1 MVLRYNSGNKG
12 GIRLSKF
19 NYSYHRFLNNNRN
32 KGIPNL
38 MLWICIGNALAYF
51 LSQFGT
57 PLSLYSAL
65 SFDPQAIAHGQVWRL
80 FSYIFTFAGIGDMSI
95 YSIFSVALALYCS
108 YWPARY
114 LEQLWG
120 SLRVNLY
127 YLIGILAMDVYA
139 MLVYFL
145 FHVSYGVSALY
156 LNLSMFLSVAAL
168 MPEARG
174 LLFFFIPV
182 KMRWLALVDI
192 GGILYYLVKDILEA
206 VRFWTLYGSALLGI
220 GLILVAFLPVVAQLP
235 CLLFCWHELPQLL
248 PLSLRR
254 HASRA
259 ERKRRAEFRPRRS
272 SSRTPTGRRI
282 IRTAPESA
290 PTAISALCAAERIRN
305 TRTLSS
311 ATARSARA
319 IAAIASIISIT
330 TFIFSET
337 AYRAVGERHAAPVRE
352 AAKAAPI
359 RRNAPPPVPHS
370 PDVSLRG
377 PEGAVAISGRQ
388 LRFRRGF
395 PVIEPGTARLPRRFA
410 PRNDKLESP

>member
-12 GIRLSKF
+12 GIRLSKL

-38 MLWICIGNALAYF
+38 MLWICIGNALVYF

-206 VRFWTLYGSALLGI
+206 VRFWTLYGSAVLGI
-220 GLILVAFLPVVAQLP
+220 GLILIAFLPIVAQLP

-259 ERKRRAEFRPRRS
+259 ERKRRAEFRRASAPKQQPNPNWAQNYQNRAGERPYRHKCLVCGRTDTEYRCPRRDRGCRHGCPPEHDCADDS
-272 SSRTPTGRRI
+272 GGTGRKDPLEQCDL
-282 IRTAPESA
+282 PE
-290 PTAISALCAAERIRN
+290 PFRVGTLCAGAFCAGRD
-305 TRTLSS
+305 SS
-311 ATARSARA
+311 
-319 IAAIASIISIT
+319 
-330 TFIFSET
+330 E
-337 AYRAVGERHAAPVRE
+337 
-352 AAKAAPI
+352 
-359 RRNAPPPVPHS
+359 
-370 PDVSLRG
+370 
-377 PEGAVAISGRQ
+377 SG
-388 LRFRRGF
+388 GSGSK
-395 PVIEPGTARLPRRFA
+395 P
-410 PRNDKLESP
+410 

>member
-12 GIRLSKF
+12 GIRLSKL

-38 MLWICIGNALAYF
+38 MLWICIGNALVYF

-182 KMRWLALVDI
+182 NALARPRGHRRHSLLSCKGHPRSRPVLD
-192 GGILYYLVKDILEA
+192 A
-206 VRFWTLYGSALLGI
+206 VWQCPPRHRPHSGRLPADRGAAALPALL
-220 GLILVAFLPVVAQLP
+220 LA
-235 CLLFCWHELPQLL
+235 
-248 PLSLRR
+248 
-254 HASRA
+254 
-259 ERKRRAEFRPRRS
+259 
-272 SSRTPTGRRI
+272 
-282 IRTAPESA
+282 
-290 PTAISALCAAERIRN
+290 
-305 TRTLSS
+305 
-311 ATARSARA
+311 
-319 IAAIASIISIT
+319 
-330 TFIFSET
+330 
-337 AYRAVGERHAAPVRE
+337 
-352 AAKAAPI
+352 
-359 RRNAPPPVPHS
+359 
-370 PDVSLRG
+370 
-377 PEGAVAISGRQ
+377 
-388 LRFRRGF
+388 
-395 PVIEPGTARLPRRFA
+395 
-410 PRNDKLESP
+410 

>member
-1 MVLRYNSGNKG
+1 M
-12 GIRLSKF
+12 SKL

-38 MLWICIGNALAYF
+38 MLWICIGNALVYF

-220 GLILVAFLPVVAQLP
+220 GLILVAFLPIVAQLP

-248 PLSLRR
+248 NILTGSLHIVSYRPSLYNQTDLIR
-254 HASRA
+254 
-259 ERKRRAEFRPRRS
+259 ERDRCGLHQLRPGL
-272 SSRTPTGRRI
+272 TGWAQIHGRDELEI
-282 IRTAPESA
+282 QE
-290 PTAISALCAAERIRN
+290 
-305 TRTLSS
+305 
-311 ATARSARA
+311 
-319 IAAIASIISIT
+319 
-330 TFIFSET
+330 
-337 AYRAVGERHAAPVRE
+337 
-352 AAKAAPI
+352 KAALDRYYLEHLGPAI
-359 RRNAPPPVPHS
+359 DLKCFFGTFLAVFRQSGVVEGGTGAMERR
-370 PDVSLRG
+370 DRK
-377 PEGAVAISGRQ
+377 ETR
-388 LRFRRGF
+388 
-395 PVIEPGTARLPRRFA
+395 
-410 PRNDKLESP
+410 

>member
-12 GIRLSKF
+12 GIRLSKL

-38 MLWICIGNALAYF
+38 MLWICIGNALVYF

-220 GLILVAFLPVVAQLP
+220 GLILVAFLPIVAQLP

-259 ERKRRAEFRPRRS
+259 ERKRRAEFRR
-272 SSRTPTGRRI
+272 
-282 IRTAPESA
+282 ASA
-290 PTAISALCAAERIRN
+290 PKQQPNPNWAQN
-305 TRTLSS
+305 YQN
-311 ATARSARA
+311 RA
-319 IAAIASIISIT
+319 
-330 TFIFSET
+330 
-337 AYRAVGERHAAPVRE
+337 GERPYRHKCLVCGRTDTE
-352 AAKAAPI
+352 Y
-359 RRNAPPPVPHS
+359 
-370 PDVSLRG
+370 PDL
-377 PEGAVAISGRQ
+377 E
-388 LRFRRGF
+388 FRYCSKCNGYYCYCMDHINNH
-395 PVIEPGTARLPRRFA
+395 VHIQ
-410 PRNDKLESP
+410 

>member
-12 GIRLSKF
+12 GIRLSKL

-38 MLWICIGNALAYF
+38 MLWICIGNALVYF

-156 LNLSMFLSVAAL
+156 LNLSMFLAFAVL
-168 MPEARG
+168 FPDVQV
-174 LLFFFIPV
+174 LLFFIIPIKV
-182 KMRWLALVDI
+182 KYLAYVD
-192 GGILYYLVKDILEA
+192 A
-206 VRFWTLYGSALLGI
+206 ALFVLGI
-220 GLILVAFLPVVAQLP
+220 VTTSFPLNLLPVVAVLNYLVY
-235 CLLFCWHELPQLL
+235 CGDWLFDFFRPSHVRQRQKTVNFKREARRIQREQANKPYHYKCAVCGRTDVDHPEL
-248 PLSLRR
+248 
-254 HASRA
+254 
-259 ERKRRAEFRPRRS
+259 EFRYC
-272 SSRTPTGRRI
+272 SR
-282 IRTAPESA
+282 
-290 PTAISALCAAERIRN
+290 C
-305 TRTLSS
+305 
-311 ATARSARA
+311 
-319 IAAIASIISIT
+319 
-330 TFIFSET
+330 
-337 AYRAVGERHAAPVRE
+337 VGYHCFCQDHINNHVHFTE
-352 AAKAAPI
+352 
-359 RRNAPPPVPHS
+359 
-370 PDVSLRG
+370 
-377 PEGAVAISGRQ
+377 
-388 LRFRRGF
+388 
-395 PVIEPGTARLPRRFA
+395 
-410 PRNDKLESP
+410 